1 MMSSFSQRRMTNSFS
16 ALFKLLPIDIRDF
29 YEISLHSF
37 SSLNLYIIFT
47 FLSSSST
54 FLPQFFCLS
63 SMGGSHIV
71 WFITLL
77 PCLLTRSRISLP
89 VISCVLEALLP
100 LLGGKWLKKKKIICN
115 LSLFSF
121 LFLQTCRLL
130 MDYRGHNTTMQY
142 DASSVA
148 SRFLHSNIAQPVW
161 IQNSFV
167 LRLMFSFYLVI
178 IYTYIYI

>member
-100 LLGGKWLKKKKIICN
+100 LLGGKWLKKKSYVIY
-115 LSLFSF
+115 LYF
-121 LFLQTCRLL
+121 LFFKPVDSSWIIEATIPPCNMMLLQLQAGFYIVTLPNQSEFR
-130 MDYRGHNTTMQY
+130 
-142 DASSVA
+142 
-148 SRFLHSNIAQPVW
+148 I
-161 IQNSFV
+161 V
-167 LRLMFSFYLVI
+167 LS
-178 IYTYIYI
+178 